1 MSNARQSHFMWRLKP
16 WKTILIFGILLCV
29 IYAFGSFTFDYYAG
43 TATERFG
50 VMGEVSG
57 IGMFFIYI
65 LSYFIALVVVL
76 PILIIKRFG
85 VGLAVYLPYA
95 IAGLFVEYYMEW
107 VVARTLVSLWAVVG
121 WCVIGL
127 ATGLSADLAYKFL
140 PARFSERLR
149 AISMGVVLGFT
160 TFILVLVAL
169 RFFYMEYQIGLG
181 SFLGVAYY
189 GLPFLIVNSGFGG
202 YTAYAI
208 SRNV

>member
-1 MSNARQSHFMWRLKP
+1 MSNTHQLHFMWRLKP
-16 WKTILIFGILLCV
+16 WKIILIFGILLCF

-50 VMGEVSG
+50 VMSEVSG

-85 VGLAVYLPYA
+85 VGLAVFLPYA

-121 WCVIGL
+121 WCIIGL
-127 ATGLSADLAYKFL
+127 ATGLSADLAYQFL
-140 PARFSERLR
+140 PSRFSERLR
-149 AISMGVVLGFT
+149 AMTTGVILGFT
-160 TFILVLVAL
+160 TFILVLVAI
-169 RFFYMEYQIGLG
+169 RFFYMEYQIGPG

-208 SRNV
+208 SQNV